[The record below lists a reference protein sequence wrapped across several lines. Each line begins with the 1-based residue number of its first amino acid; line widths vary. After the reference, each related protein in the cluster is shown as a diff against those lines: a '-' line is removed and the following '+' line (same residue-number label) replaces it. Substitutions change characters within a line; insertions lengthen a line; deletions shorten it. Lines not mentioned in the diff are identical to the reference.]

1 MNIPRRA
8 LVLLLWPAFCGLVV
22 GGGLGL
28 ITGSLSLGLLFA
40 GIAVVVSL
48 LILNGWNMENIA
60 ESEHSRALSLDLR
73 YMDWPGNIAYS
84 DRDSHCSDL
93 DGDRWS

>member
-28 ITGSLSLGLLFA
+28 ITGSLSAGLLFA
-40 GIAVVVSL
+40 GIAVVVSF
-48 LILNGWNMENIA
+48 LILNGWEMENIA
-60 ESEHSRALSLDLR
+60 ESERHRELRLDPV
-73 YMDWPGNIAYS
+73 YMDLPGNVAYWN
-84 DRDSHCSDL
+84 RDSSCSDW
-93 DGDRWS
+93 DDDR